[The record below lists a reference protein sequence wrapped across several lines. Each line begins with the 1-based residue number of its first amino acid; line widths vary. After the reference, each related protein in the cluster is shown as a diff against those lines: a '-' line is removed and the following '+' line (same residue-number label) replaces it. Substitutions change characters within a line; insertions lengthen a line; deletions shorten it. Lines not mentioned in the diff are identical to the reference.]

1 MLGAAWLEAVGVP
14 SADQG
19 HGPAQLDFA
28 RSWFDP
34 PTPGPNTG
42 RRDVDTKGDETMKPS
57 APLNIT
63 WWIAF
68 ALGLLGLLG
77 YVGNVAGLSQYAFW
91 FVLIGLVLMLV
102 ATRIRNL

>member
-1 MLGAAWLEAVGVP
+1 MLGAAWLEAVGFP

-19 HGPAQLDFA
+19 PGPAQLDFA
-28 RSWFDP
+28 RRLLDP

-42 RRDVDTKGDETMKPS
+42 RRDVDIKGDETMKLSP
-57 APLNIT
+57 PKNIT

-68 ALGLLGLLG
+68 ALGLFGLLG

-91 FVLIGLVLMLV
+91 LVAAGLVLMLV
-102 ATRIRNL
+102 ATRVRNL